1 MLLEINPH
9 NIDSRS
15 IDLIVTTLKKGKLVI
30 FPTDSVYNIGC
41 DLMNKKALEELAK
54 FKGLKLNKARFSV
67 ICTSLSDISNY
78 IKPIDRPTF
87 KLLKHHLPGPFT
99 FILNATNEVQK
110 IFDSNRKEIG
120 IRIPDSLLLQKIV
133 EELGN
138 PIATTSIH
146 DEDDE
151 IMDYITDPY
160 EIYQRYDHQVE
171 LIVDGGVGNLYAS
184 TVVDCTED
192 AATIIRQ
199 GIGTLEL

>member
-1 MLLEINPH
+1 MLLEINPY

-15 IDLIVTTLKKGKLVI
+15 IDTIIETLKKGKLVI
-30 FPTDSVYNIGC
+30 FPTDSVYNVGC

-54 FKGLKLNKARFSV
+54 FKGLKLNKARFSI

-160 EIYQRYDHQVE
+160 EIYQRYDNQVE
-171 LIVDGGVGNLYAS
+171 LIVDGGIGNLYAS
-184 TVVDCTED
+184 TVVDCTGNEPI
-192 AATIIRQ
+192 IIRQ
-199 GIGTLEL
+199 GIGILEL

>member
-1 MLLEINPH
+1 MLLEINPY

-15 IDLIVTTLKKGKLVI
+15 IDIIVEALRKGKLVI

-133 EELGN
+133 E
-138 PIATTSIH
+138 
-146 DEDDE
+146 
-151 IMDYITDPY
+151 
-160 EIYQRYDHQVE
+160 
-171 LIVDGGVGNLYAS
+171 
-184 TVVDCTED
+184 
-192 AATIIRQ
+192 
-199 GIGTLEL
+199 

>member
-1 MLLEINPH
+1 MLLEINPY

-15 IDLIVTTLKKGKLVI
+15 IDTIVETLRKGKLVI
-30 FPTDSVYNIGC
+30 FPTDSVYNVGC
-41 DLMNKKALEELAK
+41 DLMNKKALEELAR
-54 FKGLKLNKARFSV
+54 FKGLKLNKARFSI

-160 EIYQRYDHQVE
+160 EIYQRYDNQVE
-171 LIVDGGVGNLYAS
+171 LIIDGGIGNLYAS
-184 TVVDCTED
+184 TVVDCTENQ
-192 AATIIRQ
+192 ATIIRQ
-199 GIGTLEL
+199 GIGILEL

>member
-1 MLLEINPH
+1 MLLEINPY

-15 IDLIVTTLKKGKLVI
+15 IDTIVETLRKGKLVI
-30 FPTDSVYNIGC
+30 FPTDSVYNVGC

-160 EIYQRYDHQVE
+160 EIYQRYDNQVE
-171 LIVDGGVGNLYAS
+171 LIIDGGIGNLYAS
-184 TVVDCTED
+184 TVVDCTENEP
-192 AATIIRQ
+192 TIIRQ
-199 GIGTLEL
+199 GIGILEL